1 VELSQALYIQI
12 FLLLLMRYAELL
24 SHFRKG
30 MRNGNW
36 RRLNYLEKGLYRTV
50 LFYTRVRGE
59 IVNAK
64 LAVMIRGI
72 VAKLTET
79 RGLRILKAGH
89 EEAKRMFSTCS
100 ENGVFEWCPELKEW
114 LREPDYVFWLG
125 ASTARGMR
133 YPRRSPA
140 RRRS

>member
-1 VELSQALYIQI
+1 
-12 FLLLLMRYAELL
+12 MRYAELR
-24 SHFRKG
+24 SHLRKG
-30 MRNGNW
+30 LRNGNW
-36 RRLNYLEKGLYRTV
+36 RRLSYLERGLYRTV
-50 LFYTRVRGE
+50 LFYTRVRGK

-89 EEAKRMFSTCS
+89 EVAKRMFSTCS

-114 LREPDYVFWLG
+114 LREQDYVFWLG
-125 ASTARGMR
+125 ASTSRR
-133 YPRRSPA
+133 VWYPRRSSS
-140 RRRS
+140 RQRS